1 MSTKLGMAK
10 LFIISVII
18 FTSGSVGFA
27 EVEWNIVQTLK
38 LNAPPLDMAISPDGR
53 RIYVLV
59 DGGNVLIYSNRGI
72 LKETIQVG
80 DQIDQINLGPKGE
93 YLFASSRQN
102 KTLEIVAINF
112 IYNLNLTGSPF
123 KGAKDAPVVI
133 TVFSDFQ

>member
-1 MSTKLGMAK
+1 MNKKLGLAK

-38 LNAPPLDMAISPDGR
+38 LDAPPLDMAISPDGR

-123 KGAKDAPVVI
+123 KGAKEAPVVI

>member
-1 MSTKLGMAK
+1 MNKKLGLAK

-38 LNAPPLDMAISPDGR
+38 LDAPPLDMAISPDGR